1 MALPPCTQIVF
12 LLVLS
17 VSAMAQDS
25 SFWPSTPEARQQA
38 FALVEKL
45 REDLLTTRSSTL
57 TLEAWCRD
65 HRLAKDPTIVADVVK
80 SVAKK
85 PSAAQRTRLQIS
97 PKDEVK
103 YRRVRLRCGER
114 VLAEADN
121 WYLAGRLTPE
131 MNRLLETTDTPFG
144 KVVAPLEPYRKTFDS
159 QMLWSP
165 VPGPWQLGPDVTSNG
180 GTLAIPSSLFED
192 RAVLFTREQQ
202 PFSEVYEVYE
212 RPLLAFP
219 PPR

>member
-1 MALPPCTQIVF
+1 MSFPPRTLIVF
-12 LLVLS
+12 LLALS
-17 VSAMAQDS
+17 VSALAQDS
-25 SFWPSTPEARQQA
+25 SFWPNTPEARQQA

-45 REDLLTTRSSTL
+45 HEDLLTTRSATL

-80 SVAKK
+80 SAAKK
-85 PSAAQRTRLQIS
+85 PSAAQRTRLQIN

-121 WYLAGRLTPE
+121 WYVAGRLTPE

-165 VPGPWQLGPDVTSNG
+165 VPGPWQLGADVTSNG
-180 GTLAIPSSLFED
+180 GTPTIPSSPINLKNSEC
-192 RAVLFTREQQ
+192 A
-202 PFSEVYEVYE
+202 FSQCLGWPGQYFD
-212 RPLLAFP
+212 PLASV
-219 PPR
+219 